1 MLSRDQKKMFLFA
14 LYLTS
19 MVLVNTLGSKIT
31 TLGTVRASVGVFFM
45 PILFLVTDIVGEV
58 YGRKTSSQFVNL
70 STIMLVFMFI
80 MMALCIVLPPN
91 PTWGL
96 QESYASIFGS
106 SMRMTAASLV
116 SFFFAQHLDVFVF
129 SAMKRLTKEKHLWIR
144 NNVSTIISQFIDTTI
159 FMFLAFYHISDRFTT
174 SFIFSLIFPYWAF
187 KVLFA
192 LLDTPLC
199 YLGVWWLKKGGDQ
212 ETEKGELNT

>member
-1 MLSRDQKKMFLFA
+1 MLNREHKKMILFA

-31 TLGTVRASVGVFFM
+31 TLGSIRASVGVFFM

-58 YGRKTSSQFVNL
+58 YGRKTSSWFVNL
-70 STIMLVFMFI
+70 SSFMLMFMFAMI
-80 MMALCIVLPPN
+80 GLCIVLPAN

-96 QESYASIFGS
+96 QDSYAVIFGS
-106 SMRMTAASLV
+106 SMRMTAASLI
-116 SFFFAQHLDVFVF
+116 SFFIAQHVDVFTF
-129 SAMKRLTKEKHLWIR
+129 SFIKKITQNRHLWIR

-159 FMFLAFYHISDRFTT
+159 FMFVAFYHMT
-174 SFIFSLIFPYWAF
+174 SQYTVQFIFSLIIPYWLF

-192 LLDTPLC
+192 LIDTPLC
-199 YLGVWWLKKGGDQ
+199 YLGVWWARR
-212 ETEKGELNT
+212 EPNEKENA

>member
-1 MLSRDQKKMFLFA
+1 MFSKDQKKQFLFA

-45 PILFLVTDIVGEV
+45 PILFLVTDIIGEV

-70 STIMLVFMFI
+70 STIMLVFMFL
-80 MMALCIVLPPN
+80 MMGLCIVLPPN
-91 PTWGL
+91 ATWGL
-96 QESYASIFGS
+96 QESYAVIFGS
-106 SMRMTAASLV
+106 SMRMTVASLF
-116 SFFFAQHLDVFVF
+116 SFYIAQHVDVLTF
-129 SAMKRLTKEKHLWIR
+129 SAIKRLTKSRHLWIR
-144 NNVSTIISQFIDTTI
+144 NNVSTIISQFLDTTI
-159 FMFLAFYHISDRFTT
+159 FMFIAFYHINERYTVP
-174 SFIFSLIFPYWAF
+174 FIFSLILPYWGF

-199 YLGVWWLKKGGDQ
+199 YLGVWWLR
-212 ETEKGELNT
+212 KGEPQAPQHKE